1 MLGRRNIVVVVVVVV
16 LVQLGQKKPL
26 ENLGLYER
34 IVV

>member
-1 MLGRRNIVVVVVVVV
+1 MLGRRNIVVVVVVV

-26 ENLGLYER
+26 ENLGLCER